1 MGKGSDLMFK
11 DLIYASKETW
21 RILEGKRKM
30 FMLILLPISLIT
42 ILAPLIIPFMLKQ
55 IFDAVGT
62 GDGNT
67 ILMSV
72 GKSSGL
78 FLVLLVLVFFINI
91 YGDAWATRLSFYV
104 TKDMYSQFYKL
115 PVSELILKYKKEE
128 VFNRI
133 QSGCSCIIALWI
145 QLVSFLSNIVSIII
159 LLMMAYFISP
169 YFFIIAFILAL
180 SEIIRAIYAWKSNRE
195 ISKSVQEGEEERL
208 ENLHSLIYQYR
219 FLNITDSKDFAYK
232 LYNEAREKKFN
243 REYKEVHLNA
253 WLSAI
258 MDVLSIFYHILLGN
272 VLISLRRDE
281 RVSLGGITS
290 STSIFTYLRNKSS
303 DFGNVSMKLPS
314 VIVPIKRMIEFI
326 NDAKPYSNS
335 NVTAHNND
343 IAVTMKNVSFSIK
356 DKKILKDINITINR
370 GEKVVIIGE
379 NGSGK
384 STLIKLLGGLYESET
399 GSIKILGRDISYYLD
414 KNKRSDFISYIP
426 SDSQLYSKETVFK
439 NIDMGSFKDKGEE
452 IYEVVKK
459 IEIDDDGIL
468 NNLGNKISGGQAQ
481 RANIARA
488 LVNDKSLILLA
499 DEPTSSLNVELSK
512 RVLECLL
519 DSKETVIFITHNPSF
534 ALKGDRILYVENGYL
549 VDDFSSNGG
558 ANNDNFIKWSSK
570 TSLEEV

>member
-180 SEIIRAIYAWKSNRE
+180 SEIIRAIYAWKRNRE

-370 GEKVVIIGE
+370 ERK
-379 NGSGK
+379 
-384 STLIKLLGGLYESET
+384 KLL
-399 GSIKILGRDISYYLD
+399 
-414 KNKRSDFISYIP
+414 
-426 SDSQLYSKETVFK
+426 
-439 NIDMGSFKDKGEE
+439 
-452 IYEVVKK
+452 
-459 IEIDDDGIL
+459 
-468 NNLGNKISGGQAQ
+468 
-481 RANIARA
+481 
-488 LVNDKSLILLA
+488 
-499 DEPTSSLNVELSK
+499 
-512 RVLECLL
+512 
-519 DSKETVIFITHNPSF
+519 
-534 ALKGDRILYVENGYL
+534 
-549 VDDFSSNGG
+549 
-558 ANNDNFIKWSSK
+558 
-570 TSLEEV
+570 